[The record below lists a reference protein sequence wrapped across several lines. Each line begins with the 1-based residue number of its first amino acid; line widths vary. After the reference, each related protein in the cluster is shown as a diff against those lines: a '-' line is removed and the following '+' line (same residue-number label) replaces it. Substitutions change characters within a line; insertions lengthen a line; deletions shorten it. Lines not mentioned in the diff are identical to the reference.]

1 MLPYSAG
8 VVSTLDLV
16 LERLFWII
24 EWTIL
29 TMRVCKSRRPSL
41 GVPRERNVSVEKAK
55 EKL

>member
-1 MLPYSAG
+1 M
-8 VVSTLDLV
+8 DLV